1 MSELIKSP
9 ITERAEL
16 QLAGVNKDIVL
27 YTVLDQPGSDG
38 NPGRDRKLKMENI
51 EKYLFGFTN
60 NRTVSE
66 LKYSDE
72 LYIIGDETPDKIK
85 TKVSID
91 SITRFI
97 TGENDGTY
105 VFDDDDTIL
114 ISKKPTTVGEIGE
127 RILTSLYSLKED
139 IREDIRHFK
148 TLEVGYDSV
157 NEELKSN
164 FIINEDG
171 SFSVIG
177 ADNGNTSLSFSK
189 SNGLLI
195 NKLQVGY
202 NTSTDAFSNK
212 FSVDI
217 DGNILFS
224 GNISN
229 PNGILTI
236 KNVIAEDLSG
246 ELTGNAATAT
256 KLKTARTIQGKV
268 FDGTANIILFDQNLN
283 TTDDVEF
290 KTVNVSGLIS
300 AKSGLEFPL
309 NRSGY
314 LTNHDYPIIYSS
326 GSTSGTYPFDH
337 NGHMLIQTRSS
348 SDSDI
353 LFLTGSTT
361 PVIRMKISGTG
372 DIEIE
377 NNLTVNG
384 TITGSLTGNAT
395 SADKVNHSLT
405 PGDYLNGSSFN
416 GSVSRTFDV
425 DATSSN
431 TASKVVARDSSGNFS
446 AGTITATL
454 SGNASSATK
463 LKTARTIQGKSFNG
477 TANITL
483 FDQNLNTT
491 NNVEFKTINSRIT
504 NDGGISNNIFLF
516 NDSSSVNTAASI
528 KFGFTSSANAG
539 FPNPATEGYYHAGI
553 KGVRTNLGG
562 SHASSIILQAR
573 RAISGE
579 GDGYL
584 TDLIEAG
591 FNNTTPF
598 IDLNGAVT
606 IDGNLT
612 VEHGITGSL
621 TGNASSATKLKTAR
635 NINGVA
641 FDGTSNISINLNN
654 SLSAG
659 DYLTGS
665 SFNGST
671 ARTWSV
677 DATSSNTASK
687 VVARDSSGNFSA
699 GTITATLTGN
709 ASSATKLATAR
720 NINGVAFNGTSNI
733 SINLNNSLSAGS
745 YLTGS
750 SFNGSTARTWS
761 VDATSSNTA
770 SKVVARD
777 NLGNFSAG
785 TITAELNG
793 NAATANEVNHPLTP
807 GDYIYGS
814 SFNGSSN
821 RTWSV
826 DATSSNTAG
835 KVVARDSSGNF
846 SAGTITATLT
856 GNASSATKL
865 KTARTIQGKSFNGT
879 ANITLFDQNLNTTD
893 DVEFKT
899 ITATLIECKDYLRFE
914 STASD
919 YLYSHNPPE
928 IYGLEDSKLI
938 LHGAGY
944 ANANGDIELV
954 TGKGLS
960 ASPRLIVKSDGTIEM
975 TNNVYIRKSGGQYLF
990 KADLDDGLVTIRNGL
1005 FIENLMPHLVGFGG
1019 HLQAMGYIKCGT
1031 DIESVYGGHL
1041 KGFKWETIEL
1051 SGNQAPYHN
1060 GDPIP
1065 INGNTIIL
1073 HGNGSYTLDT
1083 PLCGNGT
1090 IVITHCLHGPYN
1102 QDFFGVSI
1110 YDELS
1115 FWLYD
1120 DGWVHVGQLT

>member
-148 TLEVGYDSV
+148 TLEVGYDLV

-290 KTVNVSGLIS
+290 KTINVSGLIS

-372 DIEIE
+372 DIEIK

-539 FPNPATEGYYHAGI
+539 FPNPASEGYYHAGI

-598 IDLNGAVT
+598 IDLHGVVSINGH
-606 IDGNLT
+606 LT
-612 VEHGITGSL
+612 VESVYVYGEMGISGSL
-621 TGNASSATKLKTAR
+621 AGNASSATKLKTAR

-659 DYLTGS
+659 D
-665 SFNGST
+665 
-671 ARTWSV
+671 
-677 DATSSNTASK
+677 
-687 VVARDSSGNFSA
+687 
-699 GTITATLTGN
+699 
-709 ASSATKLATAR
+709 
-720 NINGVAFNGTSNI
+720 
-733 SINLNNSLSAGS
+733 

>member
-114 ISKKPTTVGEIGE
+114 ISKKPATVGEIGE

-148 TLEVGYDSV
+148 TLEVGYDLV

-372 DIEIE
+372 DIEIK

-699 GTITATLTGN
+699 GTITA
-709 ASSATKLATAR
+709 
-720 NINGVAFNGTSNI
+720 
-733 SINLNNSLSAGS
+733 
-745 YLTGS
+745 
-750 SFNGSTARTWS
+750 
-761 VDATSSNTA
+761 
-770 SKVVARD
+770 
-777 NLGNFSAG
+777 
-785 TITAELNG
+785 ELNG

-865 KTARTIQGKSFNGT
+865 ANARNIQGKSFNGT